1 MKKILAVL
9 IALFINNAFAYYGS
23 QVVNGVTWYYNR
35 ISDGKGGYSAS
46 VTYKSSGSG
55 AYSGKLTI
63 PTQLGGYPVTSID
76 SAAFRNCTSL
86 TSITIP
92 DTVMSIGDQAFD
104 YCKRLSS
111 VVISSGVTT
120 IGAKVFLNC
129 ESLSS
134 FVIPAGVTSIG
145 PSAFGNCK
153 SLASIAIPSSVM
165 SIGESAFYGCSS
177 LNSVYIEDVA
187 KWCAIEF
194 AGHPFYS
201 GSGGQLYLNN
211 EKLVHVVIPDGVTA
225 IGKWSFYGCKSIESI
240 VIPDSVTSIGSSA
253 FGGCSSLNSVYIEDI
268 AKWCAFNFAN
278 DSANPCCPGG
288 GQLYLNGEKLVN
300 VVIPD
305 GVTSIGNYT
314 FYKCSSIES
323 ITIPIGVQTIGEWA
337 FRDCSSLVSVT
348 IPEGVTSIGRCA
360 FYGCNSL
367 GAITIPNS
375 MKTIDEFAFKYCGS
389 LESIVIPNGVQVIGR
404 EAFADCG
411 LLASITLPD
420 NLTSI
425 GSGVF
430 SRCNAIQEV
439 VGWQPGIAVAT
450 AKRIVV
456 SSSVTAIGEKDF
468 RQYRSLSSIVLP
480 NSVTSI
486 GDYAFQQCSS
496 LEAIVIPDGVMSIG
510 NYVFDGCSSLNSITI
525 SGGVMSIG
533 NYAFQHCSSLESI
546 EIPDGVMS
554 IGCFAFYDC
563 GSLKSI
569 KIPGSVTSV
578 GQFAFYN
585 CTSLDAVHIDDLAK
599 WCAISFFDNGAN
611 PCCNGGHLFLNDEEI
626 KDVADIPAGVTSI
639 GKYAFYGY
647 SSLKSVAIPESVT
660 SICVCAF
667 SGCSSLESIKV
678 PLGVTAIGEG
688 AFSSCSS
695 LQSITLPEGLTSL
708 AHTVFSN
715 CSSLLVVTI
724 PESVTSIEYGAF
736 SGCSSLASIEILGQ
750 ITAVGSKA
758 FSGCSEIREIVGWQ
772 PNVDVTSA
780 QKIIVSDSLTSISD
794 HAFSAYGSLQSVVIP
809 ESVTVI
815 GNSAFDGCNL
825 LESIA
830 IPNSLAS
837 IGNAAFRGCGS
848 LKSIIIPESVLSIG
862 AEVFEGCDGLKEIVG
877 WRPGLQANVERIVI
891 SSSVVAIGESAFS
904 GCDALVSLTIPD
916 SVRAIGNGAFNGCT
930 SLMHITIPGTLRDF
944 GDNDLRETAAC
955 TGAEGLIV
963 QDGWA
968 LGYSGTAPEVVTI
981 PEGVVGIAS
990 HAFEGQTDIGT
1001 IHLPSTL
1008 KYIGVKAFRNCT
1020 WIQDLNLPEGLEKI
1034 DVAAFENCTSLDHL
1048 VCPEG
1053 LLEIGAD
1060 AFKGCWRMLSVSL
1073 PASLDQIGN
1082 SAFSGCSSLVGATLP
1097 SHLRPVSEILPDVY
1111 RGLTEIIIAEG
1122 STNVCANAFVGCAA
1136 LTSIDIPESV
1146 VSIDAG
1152 AFGGCEYLNEVS
1164 LPTGLVRIGTASFK
1178 GCSRLLA
1185 VEFPDALKEI
1195 GAEAFRGC
1203 GRLSSVVFADGLET
1217 IGESA
1222 FYEAVGISSLKFP
1235 QTLRSIGANAF
1246 YGLRDLRSVE
1256 IPEGVTEVGAGAFAN
1271 CANIQ
1276 EVTMPVGAWTVGGV
1290 FTTAYKKI
1298 GRVQVVGEPTA
1309 LPDGFLRNCSAIK
1322 EFEIPKTI
1330 QTIGVEAFKGTA
1342 LLAINLPSGL
1352 KGIGDSAFYGLAA
1365 PSVLILPEGLEE
1377 IGGSAFYGCSSIT
1390 EVEIPMGVER
1400 LEAST
1405 FASCAKLVKVVLPAS
1420 LTSINGTAFSNDATI
1435 RSVSLL
1441 GDLGAVKTIF
1451 PNAYDEISEVTID
1464 EDSSGLCEGFM
1475 DGCKSVLAVGV
1486 PAGVKTIG
1494 KNAFRNC
1501 AALESFAL
1509 PTGVTTISA
1518 GIFSGCTRLSSI
1530 VFPSEV
1536 TSLGANIFK
1545 GCTALA
1551 SVYFLGSA
1559 PNVDINVYSGTPTTL
1574 TTYVVKGSVEWDGI
1588 PNSKAL
1594 PKAWPTTNGRTI
1606 TYWEPNVFDVTFFGN
1621 GGTPESQVVSE
1632 TTGTTYIMPQ
1642 ENPSRVG
1649 ATFAGWWTEPVNG
1662 GQVKGT
1668 MRVDLTRPHS
1678 FYAHWRFNRYTVR
1691 FEANGADG
1699 EMPTLAMTVD
1709 EPMNLPSSGFVR
1721 IDHDFVG
1728 WALEPEGEVVFTDGA
1743 EVINLSVEDGETVR
1757 LYAVWAERVWS
1768 AADYLGAKGLVF
1780 TSDGDAV
1787 WFPDAGSSHDGIG
1800 SMRSGEIG
1808 IADEG
1813 ESTRSTLR
1821 TTVAGNGT
1829 LTFWWKVNCEGP
1841 DPDYGDLYDY
1851 LEFTIDGVR
1860 PVAVEPIAG
1869 DVDWMEVEVRIE
1881 GTKPTHELAW
1891 SFVKDDWDEEAL
1903 PDVAWVDE
1911 LIWTSDTVTVS
1922 FDGNGATDGDIPSAM
1937 ALVAGAELVLP
1948 EAGTLHKRTCKF
1960 GGWTNGSK
1968 TYAAG
1973 ETYVIGAADVTFSAV
1988 WIEFTIAD
1996 ALNASELVFTT
2007 GGDAVW
2013 TADFETS
2020 HDGEAS
2026 VRSGVVGTSQDSW
2039 IETKVDGAG
2048 TLTFIWKADGFVY
2061 RNNPANYVQYVV
2073 DGGEAV
2079 KVAVC
2084 DWTEVE
2090 IEVTGAGEHTVR
2102 WSYSHTRSQTSG
2114 GDCAWLDEVG
2124 WVATE
2129 VPLSPTVEG
2138 DEGATVTGDAE
2149 TGFVVKP
2156 SEGKTT
2162 VEVTIPQGVD
2172 AAKITVEVSPKVA
2185 SVKPNGAKVKIVSG
2199 GADITGFLNVPAAD
2213 GSGVIDLT
2221 KATVK
2226 EEIVKE
2232 VMDVEKGAKIVLDA
2246 ADPKLTTA
2254 PTRVGLFYL
2263 LREGETLG
2271 AMKDGDSTVGNGE
2284 PWSPKITVKGGN
2296 SAFYSIGVGKYE

>member
-1 MKKILAVL
+1 MKSVL
-9 IALFINNAFAYYGS
+9 TIFVVVLINNAFAYYRS
-23 QVVNGVTWYYNR
+23 QVVDGVTWYYDR
-35 ISDGKGGYSAS
+35 VRDEGGGYSAAI
-46 VTYKSSGSG
+46 TYEKWDQRSYSG
-55 AYSGKLTI
+55 AITI
-63 PTQLGGYPVTSID
+63 PTELGGLKVMSIG
-76 SAAFRNCTSL
+76 ANAFNNCRL

-92 DTVMSIGDQAFD
+92 V
-104 YCKRLSS
+104 
-111 VVISSGVTT
+111 
-120 IGAKVFLNC
+120 
-129 ESLSS
+129 
-134 FVIPAGVTSIG
+134 GVTSIG
-145 PSAFGNCK
+145 KDAFIYCDALK
-153 SLASIAIPSSVM
+153 A
-165 SIGESAFYGCSS
+165 
-177 LNSVYIEDVA
+177 VYIEDLA
-187 KWCAIEF
+187 KWCAI
-194 AGHPFYS
+194 
-201 GSGGQLYLNN
+201 
-211 EKLVHVVIPDGVTA
+211 D
-225 IGKWSFYGCKSIESI
+225 
-240 VIPDSVTSIGSSA
+240 
-253 FGGCSSLNSVYIEDI
+253 
-268 AKWCAFNFAN
+268 FAN
-278 DSANPCCPGG
+278 YSSNPCYFGG
-288 GQLYLNGEKLVN
+288 GQLYLKGEKLSHV
-300 VVIPD
+300 
-305 GVTSIGNYT
+305 
-314 FYKCSSIES
+314 
-323 ITIPIGVQTIGEWA
+323 A
-337 FRDCSSLVSVT
+337 
-348 IPEGVTSIGRCA
+348 IPEGVTSIGAYSFMGCNWLKSITIPDSVISIGTSAFSRSKSLASITIPDGVTSIAEATFNGCSLLTSITIPDGVASIGANAFLDCRSLVSISIPDSVTSIDDGA
-360 FYGCNSL
+360 FYGCSSL
-367 GAITIPNS
+367 GDGVVVENGWVLCVNGICPAEVSFPDGI
-375 MKTIDEFAFKYCGS
+375 KGVVGKAFCGCSS
-389 LESIVIPNGVQVIGR
+389 LM
-404 EAFADCG
+404 
-411 LLASITLPD
+411 SITLP
-420 NLTSI
+420 S
-425 GSGVF
+425 
-430 SRCNAIQEV
+430 
-439 VGWQPGIAVAT
+439 
-450 AKRIVV
+450 
-456 SSSVTAIGEKDF
+456 
-468 RQYRSLSSIVLP
+468 
-480 NSVTSI
+480 
-486 GDYAFQQCSS
+486 
-496 LEAIVIPDGVMSIG
+496 
-510 NYVFDGCSSLNSITI
+510 
-525 SGGVMSIG
+525 
-533 NYAFQHCSSLESI
+533 
-546 EIPDGVMS
+546 
-554 IGCFAFYDC
+554 
-563 GSLKSI
+563 
-569 KIPGSVTSV
+569 
-578 GQFAFYN
+578 
-585 CTSLDAVHIDDLAK
+585 
-599 WCAISFFDNGAN
+599 
-611 PCCNGGHLFLNDEEI
+611 
-626 KDVADIPAGVTSI
+626 GVTSI
-639 GKYAFYGY
+639 G
-647 SSLKSVAIPESVT
+647 SSTFSDCKSLESIMIPESVT
-660 SICVCAF
+660 SIGASAF
-667 SGCSSLESIKV
+667 SGCSSLSSI
-678 PLGVTAIGEG
+678 AI
-688 AFSSCSS
+688 
-695 LQSITLPEGLTSL
+695 PD
-708 AHTVFSN
+708 N
-715 CSSLLVVTI
+715 
-724 PESVTSIEYGAF
+724 VTSIGASAF
-736 SGCSSLASIEILGQ
+736 SGCKALESIVIPDGVTTIDYYAFYRCSSLKAITLPVGVTTIGDYAFSYCTSLSSVEILGGV
-750 ITAVGSKA
+750 TSMGVKVFDNCG
-758 FSGCSEIREIVGWQ
+758 EIREIVGWQ
-772 PNVDVTSA
+772 PNINVTSA
-780 QKIIVSDSLTSISD
+780 QKIVVSDCQTTISD
-794 HAFSAYGSLQSVVIP
+794 RAFSAYGSLQSITIP
-809 ESVTVI
+809 ESVT
-815 GNSAFDGCNL
+815 
-825 LESIA
+825 
-830 IPNSLAS
+830 
-837 IGNAAFRGCGS
+837 
-848 LKSIIIPESVLSIG
+848 SIG
-862 AEVFEGCDGLKEIVG
+862 ADVLYGCNELREIIG
-877 WRPGLQANVERIVI
+877 WRPGLPTNVGRIVI
-891 SSSVVAIGESAFS
+891 STSVAEIGDSVFS
-904 GCDALVSLTIPD
+904 GCDALTTLTIPDTVETIEANAFSGCWALTVLTIPD
-916 SVRAIGNGAFNGCT
+916 SVRAIGDNAFSGCT
-930 SLMHITIPGTLRDF
+930 SLAHITLPGTLRNF

-963 QDGWA
+963 QDGWV

-1008 KYIGVKAFRNCT
+1008 KYIGIKAFRNCT
-1020 WIQDLNLPEGLEKI
+1020 WLQDLNLPEGLEKI
-1034 DVAAFENCTSLDHL
+1034 DVAAFENCTSLDHV
-1048 VCPEG
+1048 VCSEG

-1082 SAFSGCSSLVGATLP
+1082 NAFSGCSSLVGATLP
-1097 SHLRPVSEILPDVY
+1097 SHVRPVSEILPDVY
-1111 RGLTEIIIAEG
+1111 RGLTDIIIAEG
-1122 STNVCANAFVGCAA
+1122 STNVCVNAFDGCAA
-1136 LTSIDIPESV
+1136 LTSINIPESV
-1146 VSIDAG
+1146 LSVEAG
-1152 AFGGCEYLNEVS
+1152 AFRNCEYLDELF
-1164 LPTGLVRIGTASFK
+1164 LPSKLVRIGTEAFK
-1178 GCSRLLA
+1178 GCIRLPA
-1185 VEFPDALKEI
+1185 VEFPDTLEVI
-1195 GAEAFRGC
+1195 G
-1203 GRLSSVVFADGLET
+1203 D
-1217 IGESA
+1217 SA
-1222 FYEAVGISSLKFP
+1222 FYGDARISSLKFP

-1276 EVTMPVGAWTVGGV
+1276 EVTMPVGTWTVGGV

-1352 KGIGDSAFYGLAA
+1352 KSIGDSAFYGLAA

-1377 IGGSAFYGCSSIT
+1377 IGGSAFYGCASIT

-1420 LTSINGTAFSNDATI
+1420 LTSINGTAFSNDAAI
-1435 RSVSLL
+1435 RSVSLS

-1536 TSLGANIFK
+1536 TSLGANIFN

-1559 PNVDINVYSGTPTTL
+1559 PSVDVNVYSGTPTTL

-1642 ENPSRVG
+1642 ANPSRVG

-1668 MRVDLTRPHS
+1668 IRVDLTRPHS

-1699 EMPTLAMTVD
+1699 EMPTLVMTVD

-1721 IDHDFVG
+1721 VDHDFVG

-1743 EVINLSVEDGETVR
+1743 EVVNLSVEDGETVR
-1757 LYAVWAERVWS
+1757 LYAVWAEREWS

-1787 WFPDAGSSHDGIG
+1787 WFPAAGTSHDGIG

-1813 ESTRSTLR
+1813 ETTRSTLR

-1903 PDVAWVDE
+1903 LDVAWVDE
-1911 LIWTSDTVTVS
+1911 LIWTPDTVTVS
-1922 FDGNGATDGDIPSAM
+1922 FDGNGATDGDVPSAM
-1937 ALVAGAELVLP
+1937 ALVAGSELVLP

-1960 GGWTNGSK
+1960 GGWTDGSK

-1973 ETYVIGAADVTFSAV
+1973 ETYIVGAADVMFSAV
-1988 WIEFTIAD
+1988 WIGFTIAD

-2007 GGDAVW
+2007 DGDAVW
-2013 TADFETS
+2013 TVDFETS
-2020 HDGEAS
+2020 HDGDAS
-2026 VRSGVVGTSQDSW
+2026 VRSGVVGTSQESW

-2048 TLTFIWKADGFVY
+2048 TLTFVWKADGFVY

-2124 WVATE
+2124 WVTTE
-2129 VPLSPTVEG
+2129 VPLSPTIEG

-2149 TGFVVKP
+2149 TGYVVKP
-2156 SEGKTT
+2156 SEGKMA
-2162 VEVTIPQGVD
+2162 VEVTIPQGVN
-2172 AAKITVEVSPKVA
+2172 AAKVTVEVSVKVV
-2185 SVKPNGAKVKIVSG
+2185 SVKPNGAKVKIVNAD
-2199 GADITGFLNVPAAD
+2199 ADITEFLNVPAAD
-2213 GSGVIDLT
+2213 GNGVVDLT

-2232 VMDVEKGAKIVLDA
+2232 AMDPEKGAEIELNA
-2246 ADPKLTTA
+2246 ANPSLTT
-2254 PTRVGLFYL
+2254 PNTRVGLFYQ
-2263 LREGETLG
+2263 LREGMTLEG
-2271 AMKDGDSTVGNGE
+2271 MSNGDSTIGDGN
-2284 PWSPKITVKGGN
+2284 PWKPEIKVKGGN
-2296 SAFYSIGVGKYE
+2296 SAFYSIGVGKGE

>member
-1 MKKILAVL
+1 MVVMGKELTDTKKGSYEMMSAIRCEMQDAENQEECSFDLRRDALEKPRHCFSFYIRKLYACAVAVL
-9 IALFINNAFAYYGS
+9 LATTSVLGDVATVDGIKWTYT
-23 QVVNGVTWYYNR
+23 VVNGSACVGVYNA
-35 ISDGKGGYSAS
+35 SSSAS
-46 VTYKSSGSG
+46 CAINTSTSG
-55 AYSGKLTI
+55 AITVPSSLGGHTVTRIGNYAFYGCKRLTSVTI
-63 PTQLGGYPVTSID
+63 PAGVMNVGEK
-76 SAAFRNCTSL
+76 AFGFCTAL
-86 TSITIP
+86 TSVTIP
-92 DTVMSIGDQAFD
+92 DGVASIGEGAFWS
-104 YCKRLSS
+104 CSALKQVTIPPS
-111 VVISSGVTT
+111 VRSIGEEAFWKCSGLTEVIISEGVTT
-120 IGAKVFLNC
+120 IGGSAFADCSGLRSV
-129 ESLSS
+129 SLPASVTNIGNGAFTGCS
-134 FVIPAGVTSIG
+134 GLADANGFVIIRGCLYGYTGRDATVTIPVGVTSIG
-145 PSAFGNCK
+145 PQAFYNK
-153 SLASIAIPSSVM
+153 NKLTSVMIPVGVM
-165 SIGESAFYGCSS
+165 SIGDSAFYYCTALTSVTIPDGMTSIGSSAFSHCFALASLSMPSSVARIGDSAFESCGKLANADGYVIVNNCIYDYVGNATTVTIPADVTSISAYAFRECYNLTSVTIPEGVTNIGDSAFYCCTKLASVTIPEGVSRIGSSAFLDCKITSMVIPVGVTNIGFQAFAGCSELMSVTLPSSVTSIEGSAFSGCGKLTTVTIPDGVTSIGSNAFRGCGGLASVLLPSSVTSIGGNAFKDCGSLNAVYIDDLAKWCETVFENNYSNPCNFGAKLFLDGELLAHAVIPNGVTQVRDYAFYGCSS
-177 LNSVYIEDVA
+177 LN
-187 KWCAIEF
+187 
-194 AGHPFYS
+194 
-201 GSGGQLYLNN
+201 L
-211 EKLVHVVIPDGVTA
+211 
-225 IGKWSFYGCKSIESI
+225 
-240 VIPDSVTSIGSSA
+240 
-253 FGGCSSLNSVYIEDI
+253 
-268 AKWCAFNFAN
+268 
-278 DSANPCCPGG
+278 
-288 GQLYLNGEKLVN
+288 
-300 VVIPD
+300 
-305 GVTSIGNYT
+305 
-314 FYKCSSIES
+314 
-323 ITIPIGVQTIGEWA
+323 
-337 FRDCSSLVSVT
+337 
-348 IPEGVTSIGRCA
+348 
-360 FYGCNSL
+360 
-367 GAITIPNS
+367 
-375 MKTIDEFAFKYCGS
+375 
-389 LESIVIPNGVQVIGR
+389 
-404 EAFADCG
+404 
-411 LLASITLPD
+411 
-420 NLTSI
+420 
-425 GSGVF
+425 
-430 SRCNAIQEV
+430 
-439 VGWQPGIAVAT
+439 
-450 AKRIVV
+450 
-456 SSSVTAIGEKDF
+456 
-468 RQYRSLSSIVLP
+468 
-480 NSVTSI
+480 
-486 GDYAFQQCSS
+486 
-496 LEAIVIPDGVMSIG
+496 
-510 NYVFDGCSSLNSITI
+510 I
-525 SGGVMSIG
+525 S
-533 NYAFQHCSSLESI
+533 
-546 EIPDGVMS
+546 
-554 IGCFAFYDC
+554 
-563 GSLKSI
+563 
-569 KIPGSVTSV
+569 
-578 GQFAFYN
+578 
-585 CTSLDAVHIDDLAK
+585 
-599 WCAISFFDNGAN
+599 
-611 PCCNGGHLFLNDEEI
+611 
-626 KDVADIPAGVTSI
+626 
-639 GKYAFYGY
+639 
-647 SSLKSVAIPESVT
+647 IPESVT
-660 SICVCAF
+660 SIGVDVFSGCSEIREVIGWRPNIVVMSAIRIVVSDSVTSIGNGAF
-667 SGCSSLESIKV
+667 SGCSLLESI
-678 PLGVTAIGEG
+678 
-688 AFSSCSS
+688 
-695 LQSITLPEGLTSL
+695 
-708 AHTVFSN
+708 
-715 CSSLLVVTI
+715 TI
-724 PESVTSIEYGAF
+724 PESVTSIGVDI
-736 SGCSSLASIEILGQ
+736 LAE
-750 ITAVGSKA
+750 
-758 FSGCSEIREIVGWQ
+758 
-772 PNVDVTSA
+772 
-780 QKIIVSDSLTSISD
+780 
-794 HAFSAYGSLQSVVIP
+794 
-809 ESVTVI
+809 
-815 GNSAFDGCNL
+815 CN
-825 LESIA
+825 E
-830 IPNSLAS
+830 
-837 IGNAAFRGCGS
+837 
-848 LKSIIIPESVLSIG
+848 
-862 AEVFEGCDGLKEIVG
+862 LKEIVG
-877 WRPGLQANVERIVI
+877 WRPGLPTNVERIEV
-891 SSSVVAIGESAFS
+891 SPSVAEIPASTFS
-904 GCDALVSLTIPD
+904 GCDALTSLTIPEG
-916 SVRAIGNGAFNGCT
+916 VIAIGNDAFYGCENLT
-930 SLMHITIPGTLRDF
+930 HISFPESIRSF
-944 GDNDLRETAAC
+944 GDNDMRELPVC
-955 TGAEGLIV
+955 ECAEGLCV
-963 QDGWA
+963 KDGWV
-968 LGYSGTAPEVVTI
+968 LGYIGTAPEVVTI

-1001 IHLPSTL
+1001 LNLPSTL

-1020 WIQDLNLPEGLEKI
+1020 WMQDLNLPEGLEKI
-1034 DVAAFENCTSLDHL
+1034 DVAAFENCTSLDHV

-1060 AFKGCWRMLSVSL
+1060 AFKDCWRMLSVSL
-1073 PASLDQIGN
+1073 PASLNQIGDN
-1082 SAFSGCSSLVGATLP
+1082 AFSGCSSLVGAMLP

-1111 RGLTEIIIAEG
+1111 RGLAEIIIAEG

-1222 FYEAVGISSLKFP
+1222 FYEAAGISSLKFP

-1276 EVTMPVGAWTVGGV
+1276 EVTMPVGTWTVEDV
-1290 FTTAYKKI
+1290 FTTAYRKI
-1298 GRVQVVGEPTA
+1298 GRIQVVGEPTA

-1330 QTIGVEAFKGTA
+1330 QTIGAEAFKGTA

-1352 KGIGDSAFYGLAA
+1352 KSIGDSAFYGLAA
-1365 PSVLILPEGLEE
+1365 PSVLILPEGLEV

-1420 LTSINGTAFSNDATI
+1420 LTSINGTAFSNDAAI
-1435 RSVSLL
+1435 RSVSLS

-1464 EDSSGLCEGFM
+1464 ESSSGLCESFM

-1509 PTGVTTISA
+1509 PTGVTTISE

-1536 TSLGANIFK
+1536 ISLGANIFN

-1559 PNVDINVYSGTPTTL
+1559 PNVDVNVYSGTPTTL

-1649 ATFAGWWTEPVNG
+1649 AAFAGWWTEPMNG

-1757 LYAVWAERVWS
+1757 LYAVWAEREWS

-1787 WFPDAGSSHDGIG
+1787 WFPDAGTSHDGIG

-1813 ESTRSTLR
+1813 ETTRSTLR

-1903 PDVAWVDE
+1903 LDVAWVDE
-1911 LIWTSDTVTVS
+1911 LIWTPDTVTVS
-1922 FDGNGATDGDIPSAM
+1922 FDGNGATDGDVPSAM
-1937 ALVAGAELVLP
+1937 VLVAGSELALP

-1960 GGWTNGSK
+1960 GGWTDGVK

-1973 ETYVIGAADVTFSAV
+1973 ETYVVGATDVALSAV

-1996 ALNASELVFTT
+1996 ALNASEFVFTT

-2013 TADFETS
+2013 IVDFETS

-2026 VRSGVVGTSQDSW
+2026 VRSGVVGTSQESW

-2048 TLTFIWKADGFVY
+2048 ILTFVWKADGFVY

-2073 DGGEAV
+2073 DGGETV

-2102 WSYSHTRSQTSG
+2102 WSYLHTRSQTSG

-2124 WVATE
+2124 WAATE
-2129 VPLSPTVEG
+2129 VPLSPTIEG

-2149 TGFVVKP
+2149 TGFIVKP
-2156 SEGKTT
+2156 SEGKTA

-2172 AAKITVEVSPKVA
+2172 AAKVTVAVSVKVA
-2185 SVKPNGAKVKIVSG
+2185 SVKPNGAKVKVVSG
-2199 GADITGFLNVPAAD
+2199 GADITEFLNVPAAD
-2213 GSGVIDLT
+2213 GNGVVNLA

-2226 EEIVKE
+2226 EEIVRE
-2232 VMDVEKGAKIVLDA
+2232 AMDTEKGAKIELNA
-2246 ADPKLTTA
+2246 ANPTLTT
-2254 PTRVGLFYL
+2254 PNTRVGLFYTFS
-2263 LREGETLG
+2263 EGRTLG
-2271 AMKDGDSTVGNGE
+2271 GMERSASKTGDGK
-2284 PWSPKITVKGGN
+2284 PWSPEVKVKGGN
-2296 SAFYSIGVGKYE
+2296 SAFYSIGVGKGE